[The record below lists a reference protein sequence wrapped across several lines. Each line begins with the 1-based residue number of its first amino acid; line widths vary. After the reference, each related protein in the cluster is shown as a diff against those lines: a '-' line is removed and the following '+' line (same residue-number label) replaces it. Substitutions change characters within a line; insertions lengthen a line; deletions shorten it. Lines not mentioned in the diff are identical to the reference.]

1 MLTLA
6 SQKWHWHVKMLMHVL
21 FYITDFRGRCVLY
34 FPEHNVLLSR
44 RFRWVWRSMFS
55 RHLQSQIIHHK
66 LLLSFWDF
74 TITCVAVQGGFDFDG
89 LCWVVPA
96 DSQITQTPLLWCS
109 RYSRVH
115 HHRLLCSS
123 TRKETCVCV
132 CVCVCVCAGCLEM
145 WGRIFH
151 LLTSLFHLVSGF
163 TQKTSVEP
171 SSSSEAIV
179 SRPPFT
185 RSSVNLSVCVC
196 CLWCWGL
203 CIGN

>member
-21 FYITDFRGRCVLY
+21 FYITDFRGRCVLF

-89 LCWVVPA
+89 LCWVVPT
-96 DSQITQTPLLWCS
+96 DSQITQTALLWCS

-132 CVCVCVCAGCLEM
+132 CAC
-145 WGRIFH
+145 W
-151 LLTSLFHLVSGF
+151 LFRNVRPYFSPPDLIV
-163 TQKTSVEP
+163 P
-171 SSSSEAIV
+171 S
-179 SRPPFT
+179 R
-185 RSSVNLSVCVC
+185 
-196 CLWCWGL
+196 LWIHPENICWAVVFVRGDR
-203 CIGN
+203 